1 VTGIGVPTSPDT
13 GSPPESAPRRGRLW
27 LLLPLIVFLALVGLF
42 YFRLGAGDPS
52 RVPSALLNKP
62 VPDFSL
68 PPLEEGQDSG
78 LADEDL
84 AEGVHVVN
92 VWASWC
98 GPCRLEH
105 PILMGLAKDR
115 RIHLVG
121 INYKD
126 IPENAARF
134 MGALGNPF
142 ERIGADRSGK
152 TGIDW
157 GVYGVP
163 ETFVVKD
170 GIIVHKFIGPLD
182 EAGQKSDLMPAIEK
196 ALAR

>member
-1 VTGIGVPTSPDT
+1 LSELQDASRPAGRS
-13 GSPPESAPRRGRLW
+13 RRGL
-27 LLLPLIVFLALVGLF
+27 LLLPLVAFLAIVALF

-62 VPDFSL
+62 VPDFAL
-68 PPLEEGQDSG
+68 PSIEDVNTPG

-84 AEGVHVVN
+84 AGGVHIVN

-98 GPCRLEH
+98 GPCRIEH
-105 PILMGLAKDR
+105 PILMRLAADKR
-115 RIHLVG
+115 FELVG

-126 IPENAARF
+126 VPENARRF
-134 MGALGNPF
+134 VGALGNPF
-142 ERIGADRSGK
+142 AKIGADRTGK

-163 ETFVVKD
+163 ETFIVKD
-170 GIIVHKFIGPLD
+170 RVIVHKFIGPLSEEGLAED
-182 EAGQKSDLMPAIEK
+182 FMPALEK
-196 ALAR
+196 ALAQP

>member
-1 VTGIGVPTSPDT
+1 LSEAGGL
-13 GSPPESAPRRGRLW
+13 ESEAATALPRRRVW
-27 LLLPLIVFLALVGLF
+27 LLLPLVVFLALVALF

-68 PPLEEGQDSG
+68 PSIEGEGVG

-84 AEGVHVVN
+84 AIGVHVLN

-105 PILMGLAKDR
+105 PILMRLSTDDR
-115 RIHLVG
+115 FDLVG

-126 IPENAARF
+126 VPENAGRF
-134 MGALGNPF
+134 IGALGNPF
-142 ERIGADRSGK
+142 AKIVADREGK
-152 TGIDW
+152 TGIYC

-163 ETFVVKD
+163 ETFIVKD
-170 GIIVHKFIGPLD
+170 GIIVHKFIGPLSEEGLEQD
-182 EAGQKSDLMPAIEK
+182 FLPAIEK
-196 ALAR
+196 ALGKPD